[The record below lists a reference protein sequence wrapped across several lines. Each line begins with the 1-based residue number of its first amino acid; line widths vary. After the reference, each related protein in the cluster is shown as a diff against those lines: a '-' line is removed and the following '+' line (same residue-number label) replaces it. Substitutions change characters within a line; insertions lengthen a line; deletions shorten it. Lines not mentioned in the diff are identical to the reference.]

1 MWINRR
7 QLARGLA
14 YIPIGS
20 VAFALTQVDPLRAG
34 EALDRIKKA
43 GKVTVGT
50 EAAFPPFEFVK
61 DGKITGFG
69 KDILDLII
77 ADMNVELNQLDT
89 PFQGIFPGLLA
100 GKFDFIAT
108 ALLMSDQLVK
118 RFAFTM
124 PIAEGSSSTMKR
136 KGDARIN
143 STADFN
149 GKVIGTQ
156 LGTGSEKLLREV
168 DAKFRAE
175 GKPGLELKLFNS
187 MPEAYIALANGQ
199 IDAATSLLPQV
210 RAFVATQP
218 NNFEIVGPVIP
229 GRREYIGWVTRP
241 EDTDLRDYLSS
252 QIKRLRDSGKLYELQ
267 DKWFGFRMEI
277 PDTGYMPPGGI

>member
-100 GKFDFIAT
+100 GKFDFVAT

-218 NNFEIVGPVIP
+218 NNFEVVGPVIP

-252 QIKRLRDSGKLYELQ
+252 QIKGLRDSGKPYEIQ

-277 PDTGYMPPGGI
+277 PDTGYMPAGGI

>member
-100 GKFDFIAT
+100 GKFDFVAT

-136 KGDARIN
+136 KGDARID

-241 EDTDLRDYLSS
+241 EDTDLRDYLNS

-277 PDTGYMPPGGI
+277 PDTGYMPAGGI

>member
-7 QLARGLA
+7 QLVRGLA

-143 STADFN
+143 SAADFN

-168 DAKFRAE
+168 DAK
-175 GKPGLELKLFNS
+175 
-187 MPEAYIALANGQ
+187 
-199 IDAATSLLPQV
+199 
-210 RAFVATQP
+210 
-218 NNFEIVGPVIP
+218 
-229 GRREYIGWVTRP
+229 
-241 EDTDLRDYLSS
+241 
-252 QIKRLRDSGKLYELQ
+252 
-267 DKWFGFRMEI
+267 
-277 PDTGYMPPGGI
+277 

>member
-100 GKFDFIAT
+100 GKFDFVAT

-168 DAKFRAE
+168 DAKFKAE

-218 NNFEIVGPVIP
+218 TNFEIVGPVIP

-277 PDTGYMPPGGI
+277 PDTGYMPAGGI